1 MFHKLEFSKHKN
13 NNIFTSCFGF
23 LYFTNLSFRNTK
35 TTTPLGDSNEVDLL
49 IANSDAKH
57 QEGVVNYRVGGAK
70 QRDVWDKIPTWEIE
84 VGHIGVF
91 RNDNNASSPWFL
103 GRVLQVIED
112 GLHVHGIA
120 GETLIIHEMGNEK
133 RSSGISDPVSLTTS
147 SRSGNEGNFNYNG
160 KHYYRYQEQTR
171 RNGIQ
176 DVFKK
181 KIVDSVKLMV
191 VRSAHDRSTLA
202 YWGPQDKILKVGMS
216 IRKDVLLE
224 LDKNPNVNWKMPEI
238 TKKSKKRK

>member
-1 MFHKLEFSKHKN
+1 
-13 NNIFTSCFGF
+13 
-23 LYFTNLSFRNTK
+23 
-35 TTTPLGDSNEVDLL
+35 
-49 IANSDAKH
+49 
-57 QEGVVNYRVGGAK
+57 
-70 QRDVWDKIPTWEIE
+70 
-84 VGHIGVF
+84 
-91 RNDNNASSPWFL
+91 
-103 GRVLQVIED
+103 
-112 GLHVHGIA
+112 
-120 GETLIIHEMGNEK
+120 MGNEK

-171 RNGIQ
+171 RHGIQ

-191 VRSAHDRSTLA
+191 VRSAHDRNTLA
-202 YWGPQDKILKVGMS
+202 YWGPQEKILKVGMS

-238 TKKSKKRK
+238 TRKSKKRK